1 MWKSEFPCV
10 ILLAALR
17 SFFHLRC
24 AARLRQDDRFIVRN
38 RPPSCKASSCEQP
51 TSRHGSDI
59 AVVPGARGDRQ
70 QVIPNRRIVDRAN
83 VTLGF
88 RSNMD

>member
-1 MWKSEFPCV
+1 MWKVEFPCV
-10 ILLAALR
+10 LLQAALR
-17 SFFHLRC
+17 TVSQLRC
-24 AARLRQDDRFIVRN
+24 AARARQDDRFIVRN
-38 RPPSCKASSCEQP
+38 RPPSCKASSREQP

-70 QVIPNRRIVDRAN
+70 QGIPNRRIVDRAN